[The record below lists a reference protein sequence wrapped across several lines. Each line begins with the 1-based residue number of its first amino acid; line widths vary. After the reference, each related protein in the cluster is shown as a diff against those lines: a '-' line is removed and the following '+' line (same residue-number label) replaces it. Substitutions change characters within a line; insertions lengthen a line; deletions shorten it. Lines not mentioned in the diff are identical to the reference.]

1 MKLWAALRQAFA
13 GWMMILRGAPEWRT
27 LFTISLPGL
36 VTALVIFFCCAF
48 IAIVLASMATSM
60 PDIFGVLDLLL
71 VHGIWITALFVS
83 VRLTSMA
90 VRSEVE
96 TLAMMVPGIYLLVGY
111 LLVGSIL
118 NLIVPPMVPLLTLA
132 LLYPLYRLARAAT
145 DWNHGISGAFA
156 AATVLLLVAVPQALY
171 MLSTVAL

>member
-1 MKLWAALRQAFA
+1 MKLWAALRQAIT
-13 GWMMILRGAPEWRT
+13 GWMMILRGQPGWRT
-27 LFTISLPGL
+27 PFAISMPGL

-48 IAIVLASMATSM
+48 IAIALASLATSM

-71 VHGIWITALFVS
+71 VHGIWITALFVAAR
-83 VRLTSMA
+83 VTAMA

-96 TLAMMVPGIYLLVGY
+96 TLALLVPGIYLLVGY
-111 LLVGSIL
+111 LLVGSVL
-118 NLIVPPMVPLLTLA
+118 NLIAPPIMPLLTLA